1 MAEVLSP
8 FFTAFI
14 IAYLLEPITNTFYKN
29 GVNRTFASLISILVG
44 VFVLSAIISLVVPI
58 LDNEIDNLKN
68 RLPSMISNGFLYIE
82 PLASTYLNVQLESA
96 ENIRLQLIEW
106 LRNYSGTASKSFFY
120 MLISGTNFFFS
131 VVGWMV
137 LLPVVIFYLLRDW
150 NKVLGNLL
158 EIVPKKMKKVTKET
172 VSEANTSLKNYLR
185 GQALVI
191 TFMSIYYASFLL
203 IAGYESWFSL
213 GLLSGIL
220 VFLPYV
226 GFAFS
231 VVLVLLSGLLELGPL
246 YSLISVLLIYGFGQI
261 LEGFILTPKL
271 VGDKIGLH
279 PLAVIFALMFF
290 GTLFGFL
297 GLLVALPIAS
307 IVIVVGKK
315 VLVQELKE

>member
-1 MAEVLSP
+1 MNEVLSP

-14 IAYLLEPITNTFYKN
+14 IAYLLEPITRKLSSY
-29 GVNRTFASLISILVG
+29 GISRTLASLISILVG
-44 VFVLSAIISLVVPI
+44 TIILSGIISLVVPI
-58 LDNEIDNLKN
+58 IDNEIDNLKL

-82 PLASTYLNVQLESA
+82 PIFSNYLNIQLDSV
-96 ENIRLQLIEW
+96 ENIREQILEW
-106 LRNYSGTASKSFFY
+106 LRKYSGTASKNFFS
-120 MLISGTNFFFS
+120 MLISGTNLFFNII
-131 VVGWMV
+131 GWMV

-150 NKVLGNLL
+150 NKVFPNIL
-158 EIVPKKMKKVTKET
+158 EIIPKKNRDVTKNT
-172 VSEANTSLKNYLR
+172 LIEANDTLKNYLH

-191 TFMSIYYASFLL
+191 TCMSIYYTSLLL

-231 VVLVLLSGLLELGPL
+231 VILVLLSGLLELGPL
-246 YSLISVLLIYGFGQI
+246 YSLISVLLIYGLGQVI
-261 LEGFILTPKL
+261 EGFFLTPKL

-279 PLAVIFALMFF
+279 PLAVIFSLMFF

-307 IVIVVGKK
+307 ILIVVGEKILTK
-315 VLVQELKE
+315 SM

>member
-1 MAEVLSP
+1 MNEVLSP

-14 IAYLLEPITNTFYKN
+14 IAYLLEPITRKFSSYGISRNL
-29 GVNRTFASLISILVG
+29 ASLISILVG
-44 VFVLSAIISLVVPI
+44 TIILSGIISLVVPI
-58 LDNEIDNLKN
+58 IDNEIDNLKL

-82 PLASTYLNVQLESA
+82 PIFSNYLNIQLDSV
-96 ENIRLQLIEW
+96 ENIREQILEW
-106 LRNYSGTASKSFFY
+106 LRKYSGTASKNFFS
-120 MLISGTNFFFS
+120 MLISGTNLFFNII
-131 VVGWMV
+131 GWMV
-137 LLPVVIFYLLRDW
+137 LLPVVIFYLLKDW
-150 NKVLGNLL
+150 NKVFPNIL
-158 EIVPKKMKKVTKET
+158 EIIPKKNRDVTKNT
-172 VSEANTSLKNYLR
+172 LIEANDTLKNYLN

-191 TFMSIYYASFLL
+191 TCMSIYYTSLLL

-231 VVLVLLSGLLELGPL
+231 VILVLLSGLLELGPL
-246 YSLISVLLIYGFGQI
+246 YSLISVLLIYGLGQVI
-261 LEGFILTPKL
+261 EGFFLTPKL

-279 PLAVIFALMFF
+279 PLAVIFSLMFF

-307 IVIVVGKK
+307 ILIVIGKK
-315 VLVQELKE
+315 ILTKSM

>member
-1 MAEVLSP
+1 MNEVLSP

-14 IAYLLEPITNTFYKN
+14 IAYLLEPITRKFSSYGISRNL
-29 GVNRTFASLISILVG
+29 ASLISILVG
-44 VFVLSAIISLVVPI
+44 TIILSGIISLVVPI
-58 LDNEIDNLKN
+58 IDNEIDNLKL

-82 PLASTYLNVQLESA
+82 PIFSNYLNIQLDSV
-96 ENIRLQLIEW
+96 ENIREQILEW
-106 LRNYSGTASKSFFY
+106 LRKYSGTASKNFFS
-120 MLISGTNFFFS
+120 MLISGTNLFFNII
-131 VVGWMV
+131 GWMV

-150 NKVLGNLL
+150 NKVFPNIL
-158 EIVPKKMKKVTKET
+158 EIIPKKNRDVTKNT
-172 VSEANTSLKNYLR
+172 LIEANDTLKNYLH

-191 TFMSIYYASFLL
+191 TCMSIYYTSLLL

-231 VVLVLLSGLLELGPL
+231 VILVLLSGLLELGPL
-246 YSLISVLLIYGFGQI
+246 YSLISVLLIYGLGQVI
-261 LEGFILTPKL
+261 EGFFLTPKL

-279 PLAVIFALMFF
+279 PLAVIFSLMFF

-307 IVIVVGKK
+307 ILIVVGKK
-315 VLVQELKE
+315 ILTKSM

>member
-1 MAEVLSP
+1 MNEVLSP
-8 FFTAFI
+8 FFAAFI
-14 IAYLLEPITNTFYKN
+14 IAYLLEPITRKLSSY
-29 GVNRTFASLISILVG
+29 GISRTLASLISILVG
-44 VFVLSAIISLVVPI
+44 TIILSGIISLVVPI
-58 LDNEIDNLKN
+58 IDNEIDNLKL

-82 PLASTYLNVQLESA
+82 PIFSNYLNIQLDSV
-96 ENIRLQLIEW
+96 ENIREQILEW
-106 LRNYSGTASKSFFY
+106 LRKYSGTASKNFFS
-120 MLISGTNFFFS
+120 MLISGTNLFFNII
-131 VVGWMV
+131 GWMV

-150 NKVLGNLL
+150 NKVFPNIL
-158 EIVPKKMKKVTKET
+158 EIIPKKNRDVTKNT
-172 VSEANTSLKNYLR
+172 LIEANDTLKNYLN

-191 TFMSIYYASFLL
+191 TCMSIYYTSLLL

-231 VVLVLLSGLLELGPL
+231 VILVLLSGLLELGPL
-246 YSLISVLLIYGFGQI
+246 YSLISVLLIYGLGQVI
-261 LEGFILTPKL
+261 EGFFLTPKL

-279 PLAVIFALMFF
+279 PLAVIFSLMFF

-307 IVIVVGKK
+307 ILIVVGKK
-315 VLVQELKE
+315 ILTKSM

>member
-1 MAEVLSP
+1 MNEVLSP

-14 IAYLLEPITNTFYKN
+14 IAYLLEPITRKLSSY
-29 GVNRTFASLISILVG
+29 GISRTLASLISILVG
-44 VFVLSAIISLVVPI
+44 TIILSGIISLVVPI
-58 LDNEIDNLKN
+58 IDNEIDNLKL

-82 PLASTYLNVQLESA
+82 PIFSNYLNIQLDSV
-96 ENIRLQLIEW
+96 ENIREQILEW
-106 LRNYSGTASKSFFY
+106 LRKYSGTASKNFFS
-120 MLISGTNFFFS
+120 MLISGTNLFFNII
-131 VVGWMV
+131 GWMV
-137 LLPVVIFYLLRDW
+137 LLPVVIFYLLKDW
-150 NKVLGNLL
+150 NKVFPNIL
-158 EIVPKKMKKVTKET
+158 EIIPKKNRDVTRNT
-172 VSEANTSLKNYLR
+172 LIEANDTLKNYLH

-191 TFMSIYYASFLL
+191 TCMSIYYTSLLL

-231 VVLVLLSGLLELGPL
+231 VILVLLSGLLELGPL
-246 YSLISVLLIYGFGQI
+246 YSLISVLLIYGLGQVI
-261 LEGFILTPKL
+261 EGFFLTPKL

-279 PLAVIFALMFF
+279 PLAVIFSLMFF

-307 IVIVVGKK
+307 ILIVIGKK
-315 VLVQELKE
+315 ILTKSM

>member
-1 MAEVLSP
+1 MNEVLSP

-14 IAYLLEPITNTFYKN
+14 IAYLLEPITRKFSSY
-29 GVNRTFASLISILVG
+29 GISRTLASLISILVG
-44 VFVLSAIISLVVPI
+44 TIILSGIISLVVPI
-58 LDNEIDNLKN
+58 IDNEIDNLKL

-82 PLASTYLNVQLESA
+82 PIFSNYLNIQLDSV
-96 ENIRLQLIEW
+96 ENIREQILEW
-106 LRNYSGTASKSFFY
+106 LRKYSGTASKNFFS
-120 MLISGTNFFFS
+120 MLISGTNLFFNII
-131 VVGWMV
+131 GWMV

-150 NKVLGNLL
+150 NKVFPNIL
-158 EIVPKKMKKVTKET
+158 EIIPKKNRDVTRNT
-172 VSEANTSLKNYLR
+172 LIEANDTLKNYLH

-191 TFMSIYYASFLL
+191 TCMSIYYTSLLL

-231 VVLVLLSGLLELGPL
+231 VILVLLSGLLELGPL
-246 YSLISVLLIYGFGQI
+246 YSLISVLLIYGLGQVI
-261 LEGFILTPKL
+261 EGFFLTPKL

-279 PLAVIFALMFF
+279 PLAVIFSLMFF

-307 IVIVVGKK
+307 ILIVIGKK
-315 VLVQELKE
+315 ILTKSM

>member
-1 MAEVLSP
+1 MNEVLSP

-14 IAYLLEPITNTFYKN
+14 IAYLLEPITRKFSSYGISRNL
-29 GVNRTFASLISILVG
+29 ASLISILVG
-44 VFVLSAIISLVVPI
+44 TIILSGIISLVVPI
-58 LDNEIDNLKN
+58 IDNEIDNLKL

-82 PLASTYLNVQLESA
+82 PIFSNYLNIQLDSV
-96 ENIRLQLIEW
+96 ENIREQILEW
-106 LRNYSGTASKSFFY
+106 LRKYSGTASKNFFS
-120 MLISGTNFFFS
+120 MLISGTNLFFNII
-131 VVGWMV
+131 GWMV
-137 LLPVVIFYLLRDW
+137 LLPVVIFYLLKDW
-150 NKVLGNLL
+150 NKVFPNIL
-158 EIVPKKMKKVTKET
+158 EIIPKKNRDVTRNT
-172 VSEANTSLKNYLR
+172 LIEANDTLKNYLH

-191 TFMSIYYASFLL
+191 TCMSIYYTSLLL

-231 VVLVLLSGLLELGPL
+231 VILVLLSGLLELGPL
-246 YSLISVLLIYGFGQI
+246 YSLISVLLIYGLGQVI
-261 LEGFILTPKL
+261 EGFFLTPKL

-279 PLAVIFALMFF
+279 PLAVIFSLMFF

-307 IVIVVGKK
+307 ILIVIGKK
-315 VLVQELKE
+315 ILTKSM

>member
-1 MAEVLSP
+1 MNEVLSP

-14 IAYLLEPITNTFYKN
+14 IAYLLEPITRKFSSY
-29 GVNRTFASLISILVG
+29 GISRTLASLISILVG
-44 VFVLSAIISLVVPI
+44 TIILSGIISLVVPI
-58 LDNEIDNLKN
+58 IDNEIDNLKL

-82 PLASTYLNVQLESA
+82 PIFSNYLNIQLDSV
-96 ENIRLQLIEW
+96 ENIREQILEW
-106 LRNYSGTASKSFFY
+106 LRKYSGTASKNFFS
-120 MLISGTNFFFS
+120 MLISGTNLFFNII
-131 VVGWMV
+131 GWMV
-137 LLPVVIFYLLRDW
+137 LLPVVIFYLLKDW
-150 NKVLGNLL
+150 NKVFPNIL
-158 EIVPKKMKKVTKET
+158 EIIPKKNRDVTRNT
-172 VSEANTSLKNYLR
+172 LIEANDTLKNYLH

-191 TFMSIYYASFLL
+191 TCMSIYYTSLLL

-231 VVLVLLSGLLELGPL
+231 VILVLLSGLLELGPL
-246 YSLISVLLIYGFGQI
+246 YSLISVLLIYGLGQVI
-261 LEGFILTPKL
+261 EGFFLTPKL

-279 PLAVIFALMFF
+279 PLAVIFSLMFF

-307 IVIVVGKK
+307 ILIVIGKK
-315 VLVQELKE
+315 ILTKSM

>member
-1 MAEVLSP
+1 MNEVLSP

-14 IAYLLEPITNTFYKN
+14 IAYLLEPITRKFSSY
-29 GVNRTFASLISILVG
+29 GISRTLASLISILVG
-44 VFVLSAIISLVVPI
+44 TIILSGIISLVVPI
-58 LDNEIDNLKN
+58 IDNEIDNLKL

-82 PLASTYLNVQLESA
+82 PIFSNYLNIQLDSV
-96 ENIRLQLIEW
+96 ENIREQILEW
-106 LRNYSGTASKSFFY
+106 LRKYSGTASKNFFS
-120 MLISGTNFFFS
+120 MLISGTNLFFNII
-131 VVGWMV
+131 GWMV

-150 NKVLGNLL
+150 NKVFPNIL
-158 EIVPKKMKKVTKET
+158 EIIPKKNRDVTKNT
-172 VSEANTSLKNYLR
+172 LIEANDTLKNYLH

-191 TFMSIYYASFLL
+191 TCMSIYYTSLLL

-231 VVLVLLSGLLELGPL
+231 VILVLLSGLLELGPL
-246 YSLISVLLIYGFGQI
+246 YSLISVSLIYGLGQVI
-261 LEGFILTPKL
+261 EGFFLTPKL

-279 PLAVIFALMFF
+279 PLAVIFSLMFF

-307 IVIVVGKK
+307 ILIVVGKK
-315 VLVQELKE
+315 ILSKSM

>member
-1 MAEVLSP
+1 MNEVLSP

-14 IAYLLEPITNTFYKN
+14 IAYLLEPITRKFSSYGISRNL
-29 GVNRTFASLISILVG
+29 ASLISILVG
-44 VFVLSAIISLVVPI
+44 TIILSGIISLVVPI
-58 LDNEIDNLKN
+58 IDNEIDNLKL

-82 PLASTYLNVQLESA
+82 PIFSNYLNIQLDSV
-96 ENIRLQLIEW
+96 ENIREQILEW
-106 LRNYSGTASKSFFY
+106 LRKYSGTASKNFFS
-120 MLISGTNFFFS
+120 MLISGTNLFFNII
-131 VVGWMV
+131 GWMV

-150 NKVLGNLL
+150 NKVFSNIL
-158 EIVPKKMKKVTKET
+158 EIIPKKNRDVTKNT
-172 VSEANTSLKNYLR
+172 LIEANDTLKNYLH

-191 TFMSIYYASFLL
+191 TCMSIYYTSLLL

-231 VVLVLLSGLLELGPL
+231 VILVLLSGLLELGPL
-246 YSLISVLLIYGFGQI
+246 YSLISVLLIYGLGQVI
-261 LEGFILTPKL
+261 EGFFLTPKL

-279 PLAVIFALMFF
+279 PLAVIFSLMFF

-307 IVIVVGKK
+307 ILIVIGKK
-315 VLVQELKE
+315 ILTKSM

>member
-1 MAEVLSP
+1 MNEVLSP

-14 IAYLLEPITNTFYKN
+14 IAYLLEPITRKFSSY
-29 GVNRTFASLISILVG
+29 GISRTLASLISILVG
-44 VFVLSAIISLVVPI
+44 TIILSGIISLVVPI
-58 LDNEIDNLKN
+58 IDNEIDNLKL

-82 PLASTYLNVQLESA
+82 PIFSNYLNIQLDSV
-96 ENIRLQLIEW
+96 ENIREQILEW
-106 LRNYSGTASKSFFY
+106 LRKYSGTASKNFFS
-120 MLISGTNFFFS
+120 MLISGTNLFFNII
-131 VVGWMV
+131 GWMV

-150 NKVLGNLL
+150 NKVFPNIL
-158 EIVPKKMKKVTKET
+158 EIIPKKNRDVTKNT
-172 VSEANTSLKNYLR
+172 LIEANDTLKNYLH

-191 TFMSIYYASFLL
+191 TCMSIYYTSLLL

-231 VVLVLLSGLLELGPL
+231 VILVLLSGLLELGPL
-246 YSLISVLLIYGFGQI
+246 YSLISVLLIYGLGQVI
-261 LEGFILTPKL
+261 EGFFLTPKL

-279 PLAVIFALMFF
+279 PLAVIFSLMFF

-307 IVIVVGKK
+307 ILIVIGKK
-315 VLVQELKE
+315 ILTKSM